1 MNSVINPP
9 RERFDKDRN
18 ADEVSVTTEAAR
30 FVVIEDESH
39 VTTVE
44 LITLAHTTDI
54 STSNIT
60 TMQMTTTLP
69 FSYAA
74 TTYNKTVDYNITFN
88 NLTTVQTPY
97 EVPFSYA
104 AIIVS
109 AVLLIPMAVFGLL
122 ANLITL
128 IVIAKSKTLK
138 SLFNHLLFSLCL
150 SDMLSA
156 LFSPLPLYRQTWGF
170 EKWLL
175 TQPLCKCSFA
185 VDGLTTYVTTIHIL
199 LFATFRLISI
209 KWPISFKK
217 VSIRQIRIII
227 VCVWILGFACA
238 FVPYWLMF
246 KGVHRER
253 NSNNPDAN
261 WSHCSLDPAWINEF
275 ITYYKISYPIFIY
288 FPMASIVIICP
299 AIGIVIKQRRFKSR
313 TDKLGAKSKWFF
325 LCNDKSPDPDSAL
338 LSHHHTK
345 MTLGIPSQANTEDKE
360 SERRLRKK
368 ERNAILQL
376 AFITGSF
383 LMGYVP
389 NTAHVVYTTN
399 VALENMSLRVLE
411 WNLYMLG
418 YIFLRFSECLNPI
431 FYNLASSKMRKES
444 KKFLKSCFGCKPCQ
458 EMDCGGVASGSSQGQ
473 SSGSSNGVR
482 TTNVVL

>member
-288 FPMASIVIICP
+288 FPMASIIIICP

-313 TDKLGAKSKWFF
+313 T
-325 LCNDKSPDPDSAL
+325 
-338 LSHHHTK
+338 
-345 MTLGIPSQANTEDKE
+345 ANTEDKE